1 VDLRVATFALF
12 GMMNWLYNWHRPE
25 VDVPIDQLVDD
36 MHRIFVEGF
45 LPPGAA
51 MSDAARAAAPGDA
64 HPAMWRSDQ
73 P

>member
-1 VDLRVATFALF
+1 
-12 GMMNWLYNWHRPE
+12 
-25 VDVPIDQLVDD
+25 
-36 MHRIFVEGF
+36 VEGF